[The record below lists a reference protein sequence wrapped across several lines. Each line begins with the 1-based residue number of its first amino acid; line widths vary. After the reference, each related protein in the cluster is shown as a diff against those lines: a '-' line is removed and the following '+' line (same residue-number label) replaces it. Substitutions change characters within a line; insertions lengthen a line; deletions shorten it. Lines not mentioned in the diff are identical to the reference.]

1 LKTFSINSKVVD
13 SQWHMC
19 HLRSSLALYHETFV
33 LMIPCC
39 AGE

>member
-1 LKTFSINSKVVD
+1 
-13 SQWHMC
+13 MC
-19 HLRSSLALYHETFV
+19 HLRSSLALYHETFE

>member
-1 LKTFSINSKVVD
+1 
-13 SQWHMC
+13 MC